1 MMGCVKVAV
10 PPGFGALTSLGVV
23 RNENNGHFASWT
35 ASVNSGVVTAAA
47 SSNQDRVAPTSGNVA
62 ISFTTSTT
70 TTGATTWT
78 TSAFNDTACS
88 SGPFNL
94 NGSQPTVT
102 VNAGTLHHF
111 AVTGAPVSTTAGST
125 FSLTVTAQDA
135 FNNTVTGYTGQIH
148 FSSTDAPAVLPAN
161 YTFVGG
167 DNGSHIF
174 TNAVTLKTAGPQ
186 TVSVNDTTTPAITGT
201 TGRIAVNP
209 APAVTFSVSAPA
221 SAAAGAAFDLTV
233 TAKDAYNNVATGYLG
248 TAEFTSNDAHAVLPL
263 DYTFLASDNGTH
275 TFFNGAILTT
285 SGARTITATDTVT
298 ASITGISGTIAVNPA
313 SAATLS
319 VTAPAVATAGTAFD
333 VTVTVKDAFEN
344 VVTGYLGTVH
354 FTSSDGSAVLPA
366 NYAFQVTDAG
376 AHTFTGG
383 VTLTTAGIQT
393 VTATDTVNGAI
404 HGTSGSILVSA
415 AAAAAVEYVNPD
427 TSSLSSGSARAFTA
441 RVRDNFGNTVT
452 GYVGD
457 ITFIAQ
463 AGPGTVTGLPPA
475 VTVVNGQASTG
486 NLTGAVAGNVTVRA
500 SSGSLATAD
509 TSFNVTSG
517 AAAAVA
523 FVSPIT
529 TELQSGS
536 TRTFT
541 ARIRDAAG
549 NPVTGYAGSITFS
562 YQASPGTVTGLPQT
576 VTVVNG
582 QATSG
587 TITAVNVGNVTVRAS
602 SGSLATGDTS
612 FTVTPVPVTVSITGG
627 PFTYNGNPHAAT
639 VTTTP
644 SITGYSVNYA
654 GTTTAYNS
662 STPPTN
668 ADTYTVTVTI
678 TDPNYVLSGSATGSI
693 TINKAALTA
702 SII

>member
-1 MMGCVKVAV
+1 
-10 PPGFGALTSLGVV
+10 GAHT
-23 RNENNGHFASWT
+23 
-35 ASVNSGVVTAAA
+35 
-47 SSNQDRVAPTSGNVA
+47 
-62 ISFTTSTT
+62 
-70 TTGATTWT
+70 
-78 TSAFNDTACS
+78 
-88 SGPFNL
+88 
-94 NGSQPTVT
+94 
-102 VNAGTLHHF
+102 
-111 AVTGAPVSTTAGST
+111 
-125 FSLTVTAQDA
+125 
-135 FNNTVTGYTGQIH
+135 
-148 FSSTDAPAVLPAN
+148 
-161 YTFVGG
+161 
-167 DNGSHIF
+167 F

-201 TGRIAVNP
+201 SSSIAVNP
-209 APAVTFSVSAPA
+209 GPAVTFSVSAPP

-233 TAKDAYNNVATGYLG
+233 TATDAYNNTATGYLG
-248 TAEFTSNDAHAVLPL
+248 TTDFTSNDAHAVLPL
-263 DYTFLASDNGTH
+263 DYTFLAADNGTH

-298 ASITGISGTIAVNPA
+298 ASITGISGTIAVSPA

-319 VTAPAVATAGTAFD
+319 VSAPAVATAGTAFD
-333 VTVTVKDAFEN
+333 VTVTVKDAFDN

-354 FTSSDGSAVLPA
+354 FTSTDGSAVLPA

-523 FVSPIT
+523 FVSPNT
-529 TELQSGS
+529 TDLQSGS

-549 NPVTGYAGSITFS
+549 NTVTGYSGSISF
-562 YQASPGTVTGLPQT
+562 ASPAGPGTVTGLPSIVA
-576 VTVVNG
+576 VTSG
-582 QATSG
+582 TATSG

-602 SGSLATGDTS
+602 SG
-612 FTVTPVPVTVSITGG
+612 
-627 PFTYNGNPHAAT
+627 
-639 VTTTP
+639 
-644 SITGYSVNYA
+644 
-654 GTTTAYNS
+654 
-662 STPPTN
+662 
-668 ADTYTVTVTI
+668 
-678 TDPNYVLSGSATGSI
+678 
-693 TINKAALTA
+693 
-702 SII
+702 